1 VHPIDPEDPMPR
13 TPNPLILVAL
23 LLAAATAGCSTPF
36 GKGATVLADPPSLLT
51 ALPDGPDVALLSTPS
66 PEPAGIIQVGPTAAP
81 SVKTAAAG
89 RTNRA
94 TRVAR
99 SEAAK
104 ASAPEAPSASAGPSV
119 TTYVYADAPV
129 AVRQGV
135 AREAPAGRT
144 AVVPSGFNPYRIA
157 MPSGAYRC
165 EFGRSVQV
173 RDVSADRR
181 TAVLRWGSRD
191 FTLRA
196 VQARSGALRYEDETS
211 GLAWIVI
218 PGTSMLLDTR
228 EGQRLANA
236 CRA

>member
-1 VHPIDPEDPMPR
+1 MPR
-13 TPNPLILVAL
+13 TPNPSILLAL
-23 LLAAATAGCSTPF
+23 LITTATAGCSTPF
-36 GKGATVLADPPSLLT
+36 GKGSTVVADPPSLLT
-51 ALPDGPDVALLSTPS
+51 VLPDSPEVAWMGTPA
-66 PEPAGIIQVGPTAAP
+66 PEPAAIVRVIPT
-81 SVKTAAAG
+81 AAG
-89 RTNRA
+89 RTHRA

-99 SEAAK
+99 GESTK

-135 AREAPAGRT
+135 AREAPARRP
-144 AVVPSGFNPYRIA
+144 AVVPTGFNPYRIA

-165 EFGRSVQV
+165 ELGRSVQV
-173 RDVSADRR
+173 RDVSADMR

-191 FTLRA
+191 YTLRA

-228 EGQRLANA
+228 AGQRLASG
-236 CRA
+236 CRD

>member
-1 VHPIDPEDPMPR
+1 MPR
-13 TPNPLILVAL
+13 TPTPSILVAL
-23 LLAAATAGCSTPF
+23 LLAAAAAGCSTPF
-36 GKGATVLADPPSLLT
+36 GKGSRVLADPPSLLT
-51 ALPDGPDVALLSTPS
+51 ALPDGPDVALMGTPA
-66 PEPAGIIQVGPTAAP
+66 PEPAAIVQAGPATAP

-89 RTNRA
+89 RANRA
-94 TRVAR
+94 PRVAR
-99 SEAAK
+99 GEAAK
-104 ASAPEAPSASAGPSV
+104 ASAPEAPIASAGPSV
-119 TTYVYADAPV
+119 TTYVYSDAPV

-135 AREAPAGRT
+135 AREAPAGRP
-144 AVVPSGFNPYRIA
+144 AVVPAGFNPYRIA

-165 EFGRSVQV
+165 ELGRSVQV
-173 RDVSADRR
+173 RDVSADMR

-191 FTLRA
+191 YTLRA

>member
-1 VHPIDPEDPMPR
+1 MPR
-13 TPNPLILVAL
+13 TPNPSILLAL
-23 LLAAATAGCSTPF
+23 LITTATAGCSTPF
-36 GKGATVLADPPSLLT
+36 GKGSTVVADPPSLLT
-51 ALPDGPDVALLSTPS
+51 VLPDSPEVARMGTPA
-66 PEPAGIIQVGPTAAP
+66 PEPAAIVRVIPT
-81 SVKTAAAG
+81 AAG
-89 RTNRA
+89 RTHRA

-99 SEAAK
+99 GESTK

-135 AREAPAGRT
+135 AREAPARRP
-144 AVVPSGFNPYRIA
+144 AVVPTGFNPYRIA

-165 EFGRSVQV
+165 ELGRSVQV
-173 RDVSADRR
+173 RDVSADMR

-191 FTLRA
+191 YTLRA

-228 EGQRLANA
+228 AGQRLASG
-236 CRA
+236 CRD